1 MTMAHFRA
9 AGKRQ
14 SPGAGTTVQ
23 GLGKRKVAGQAGF
36 RACTEEDG
44 RLGVARQKGPG

>member
-14 SPGAGTTVQ
+14 SPRPGTTVQ
-23 GLGKRKVAGQAGF
+23 RLGKGKVAGQAGF
-36 RACTEEDG
+36 RARAEEDG
-44 RLGVARQKGPG
+44 RLGVARQKRPG